1 MRLAII
7 TDIHEDLVSLKN
19 ALRKIDKM
27 KCDEIICLGD
37 ISGFSA
43 MYYNYLE
50 SRNAHEC
57 LRLLR
62 ENCSTI
68 LLGNHDIHAGKIIP
82 EISDFFQY
90 PDNWY
95 DIDYH
100 DRQELGGRI
109 LWLHEEDDLDPLY
122 KQSDITFLKSLKQI
136 SIKDVN
142 AFNILFS
149 HYIHPN
155 TSGLKREFYSYRD
168 EFNQHFDYMLNHDC
182 MVSFTGHAHTN
193 GCFLATKRKF
203 KEFGYKKFEISFQE
217 PICIGIPPITGQR
230 KRSGFC
236 IFDTEQMLVNIVR
249 V

>member
-1 MRLAII
+1 MRIAVI

-19 ALRKIDKM
+19 ALRKIDKL
-27 KCDEIICLGD
+27 KCDDIICLGD

-57 LRLLR
+57 LKLLR

-68 LLGNHDIHAGKIIP
+68 LLGNHDLHAGKIIP
-82 EISDFFQY
+82 EISSFFQY
-90 PDNWY
+90 PHNWFEL
-95 DIDYH
+95 DYH
-100 DRQELGGRI
+100 DRQELGGRL

-122 KQSDITFLKSLKQI
+122 KQSDVQFLKTLKQTAVKEF
-136 SIKDVN
+136 SS
-142 AFNILFS
+142 FNILFS
-149 HYIHPN
+149 HYIYPN
-155 TSGLKREFYSYRD
+155 ISGLKREFYSYRD
-168 EFNQHFDYMLNHDC
+168 EFKQHFKYMSEHNC
-182 MVSFTGHAHTN
+182 QVSFTGHAHTN
-193 GCFLATKRKF
+193 GCFWATKKQI
-203 KEFGYKKFEISFQE
+203 KEKGYKKFEISADE

-236 IFDTEQMLVNIVR
+236 IFDTENMIVSIVR